1 MRLEQDTTQFGIMS
15 AMLGAISM
23 IAWLIPIAGVVVSG
37 AALFTGTKAIDNEDN
52 GWPLAGMVLGG
63 VAMVLTILRS
73 GLVYYYG

>member
-37 AALFTGTKAIDNEDN
+37 AALFAGTKAIDNEDN

>member
-1 MRLEQDTTQFGIMS
+1 MS

-37 AALFTGTKAIDNEDN
+37 AALFAGTKAIDNEDN